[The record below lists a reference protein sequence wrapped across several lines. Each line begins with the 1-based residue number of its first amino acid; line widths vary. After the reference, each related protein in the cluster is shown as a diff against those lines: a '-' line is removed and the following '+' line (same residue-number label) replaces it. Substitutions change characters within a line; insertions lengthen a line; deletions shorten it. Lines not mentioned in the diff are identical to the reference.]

1 MKILSIVFLMWCS
14 AAMTAQAVGAP
25 EAMFTVRVT
34 DEMGSVITNA
44 EVHAGFVESIKPGW
58 GWGGGKE
65 TRWKGKTDTNG
76 LCVITAMCEGEAGIA
91 AGKDGYYWSSGYK
104 VRFTNFVGTVA
115 KRWQPWNPVV
125 DVVLKRIG
133 NPIPMY
139 ARSTREMNIPVEAE
153 AVGFDL
159 IKADWVAPHGRGVVV
174 DFLFRLDRAPSRVVS
189 TRYGDLELYDVALL
203 VSFPNEGDGIQSV
216 TVPIRGGR
224 SNLRLPATAPESG
237 YASNLV
243 KRVAREQDKQPFSNI
258 AEGGNYFFRVRTKK
272 DETGKIVSSLYGKIY
287 GDIRFGRDGVIQF
300 LYYLNPT
307 PNDRNM
313 EFDPAK
319 NLFNNLSSLEE
330 VREP

>member
-1 MKILSIVFLMWCS
+1 MKLSTYRLLCVAFIVARSSL
-14 AAMTAQAVGAP
+14 AQEGQI
-25 EAMFTVRVT
+25 TVRVT
-34 DEMGSVITNA
+34 DESGSVVSNA
-44 EVHAGFVESIKPGW
+44 EVHAGFNTAIKPGW
-58 GWGGGKE
+58 GWGSGKDNVV
-65 TRWKGKTDTNG
+65 KGHTDTNG
-76 LCVITAMCEGEAGIA
+76 LCVLNGTGNGGSVGIA
-91 AGKDGYYWSSGYK
+91 AHHDGYYWSSGHF
-104 VRFTNFVGTVA
+104 VEFTNLVGLVN
-115 KRWQPWNPVV
+115 KKWQPWNPVV

-159 IKADWVAPHGRGVVV
+159 IKADWVAPHGRGEVV
-174 DFLFRLDRAPSRVVS
+174 DLLFRLDRAPSRVVS
-189 TRYGDLELYDVALL
+189 TRYGDLELFDVALL

-216 TVPIRGGR
+216 IVPIRGGG

-258 AEGGNYFFRVRTKK
+258 AEGANYFFRVRTNK

-287 GDIRFGRDGVIQF
+287 GDIRFGRDGVVQF

-319 NLFNNLSSLEE
+319 NLFKNLSSPEE